1 MENKDNNKIPSTE
14 ESKMQR
20 RCDNNK
26 KTPSPKHLQQIEED
40 NVREEEDF
48 LDEFQCSVCLD
59 LLYKPVVLACG
70 HLSCFWC
77 VFHSMNMLQESR
89 CPICRHLF
97 NHFPSVCQLLHFL
110 LIKMYPIAYKR
121 REREVGEEEKK
132 IGQFSPQF
140 VHHPFGSHSGEEMDF
155 QSNSL
160 HFPIHPQNKLCSD
173 GCFSEEKEPSS
184 LGNFAKAIA
193 HREDNMKIVPSTPSS
208 RSEGTT
214 NAAIENCNMIRTE
227 SGHGIKTQASVADL
241 LCAECK
247 KLLFRPVVL
256 NCGHVYCESCI
267 ISSMQG
273 IPRCQICRSLHPNG
287 IPSVC
292 LVLEKF
298 LEEHFSEIY
307 AERRQVF
314 AKQTDCSSS
323 THTQQLGTQSSSVS
337 ASVYSSWIFG
347 NGPEVHIG
355 VGCDS
360 CGMIPIIGK
369 RYKCKDC
376 SEEIGFDVC
385 ESCHNNPSEVSGRFN
400 QQHKPEHNFEI
411 AQPQCFG
418 EFIQMLNLDH
428 SDDSDDD
435 GNDFP
440 APVLSDD
447 ALQDGEDSSNDL
459 SDVSASVLSVDF
471 APDQKDYPNVS

>member
-1 MENKDNNKIPSTE
+1 MT
-14 ESKMQR
+14 
-20 RCDNNK
+20 
-26 KTPSPKHLQQIEED
+26 
-40 NVREEEDF
+40 
-48 LDEFQCSVCLD
+48 CL
-59 LLYKPVVLACG
+59 KG
-70 HLSCFWC
+70 
-77 VFHSMNMLQESR
+77 VFFMLQGPTLQAS
-89 CPICRHLF
+89 CISLWTPF
-97 NHFPSVCQLLHFL
+97 MLL
-110 LIKMYPIAYKR
+110 MYPIAYKR

-132 IGQFSPQF
+132 IGHFSPQF

-193 HREDNMKIVPSTPSS
+193 HREDNMKIVSSTPSS

-314 AKQTDCSSS
+314 AKQTDCHWYDQFVLFFYIFEMGPDDELYNVHS
-323 THTQQLGTQSSSVS
+323 HHQYLLRF
-337 ASVYSSWIFG
+337 YSSWIFG

-459 SDVSASVLSVDF
+459 SDVSASRKLTRCLNNQILYKRIIAF
-471 APDQKDYPNVS
+471 LLGMLGW